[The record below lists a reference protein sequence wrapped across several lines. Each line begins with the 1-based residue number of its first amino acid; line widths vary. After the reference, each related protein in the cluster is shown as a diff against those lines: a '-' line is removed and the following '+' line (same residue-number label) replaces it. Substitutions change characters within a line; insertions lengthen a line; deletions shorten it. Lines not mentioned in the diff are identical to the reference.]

1 MATSQQSRLVIH
13 SRVTAWG
20 FLVALA
26 MAAAFMLSG
35 LRALATSRMLPPRLG
50 IFVEP
55 PEWLI
60 GAMLIAFAAFLF
72 LVGISELA
80 RYVKPSTEIVMDADG
95 IAAFGLLGE
104 RRFAWRDVIAVD
116 LSPAQAALKI
126 KGRGRMPPP
135 DVRIHFDR
143 LDIDRADILAVLR
156 THRPDLVAHVVSGID
171 D

>member
-1 MATSQQSRLVIH
+1 MATNKQSRLVIH
-13 SRVTAWG
+13 SRVSVWG

-26 MAAAFMLSG
+26 MASAFLVSG
-35 LRALATSRMLPPRLG
+35 LRALATNRMLPQRLG
-50 IFVEP
+50 IFVAP
-55 PEWLI
+55 PDWLI

-80 RYVKPSTEIVMDADG
+80 RFIRPSTEIVMDADG

-116 LSPAQAALKI
+116 LSSVQAALKI

-143 LDIDRADILAVLR
+143 LDIDRDDILAALR
-156 THRPDLVAHVVSGID
+156 THRPDLVPHIVSGID
-171 D
+171 A

>member
-1 MATSQQSRLVIH
+1 MATNKQSRLVIH
-13 SRVTAWG
+13 SRVSVWG

-26 MAAAFMLSG
+26 MASAFLVSG
-35 LRALATSRMLPPRLG
+35 LRALATDRLLPQRLG

-60 GAMLIAFAAFLF
+60 GALLIAFAAFLF

-80 RYVKPSTEIVMDADG
+80 RYIKPSTEVVMDADG

-104 RRFAWRDVIAVD
+104 RRFAWRDVIAID
-116 LSPAQAALKI
+116 LSHGQAALKI

-143 LDIDRADILAVLR
+143 LDIDRADILAALR
-156 THRPDLVAHVVSGID
+156 AYRPDLVPNPKTGID
-171 D
+171 A

>member
-1 MATSQQSRLVIH
+1 
-13 SRVTAWG
+13 
-20 FLVALA
+20 
-26 MAAAFMLSG
+26 MLFRS
-35 LRALATSRMLPPRLG
+35 
-50 IFVEP
+50 
-55 PEWLI
+55 
-60 GAMLIAFAAFLF
+60 IAFAAFLF